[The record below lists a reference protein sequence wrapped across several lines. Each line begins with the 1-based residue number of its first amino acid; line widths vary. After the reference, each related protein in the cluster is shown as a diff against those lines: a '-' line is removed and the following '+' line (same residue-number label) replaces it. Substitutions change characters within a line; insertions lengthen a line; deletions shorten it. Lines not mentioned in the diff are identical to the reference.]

1 MLVKDLI
8 EQLKNLPP
16 EAEVTINYVYPVDT
30 GEIITC
36 SEDVAD
42 VVFDKYSQT
51 LDLMTK
57 EYKDN
62 E

>member
-8 EQLKNLPP
+8 EKLKNLPP

-30 GEIITC
+30 GETITC
-36 SEDVAD
+36 SVDVEDA
-42 VVFDKYSQT
+42 VFDKYSQT

-57 EYKDN
+57 DYKEN

>member
-1 MLVKDLI
+1 MTVNELTNI
-8 EQLKNLPP
+8 LKTLPP

-30 GEIITC
+30 GETITC
-36 SEDVAD
+36 SVDVEDA
-42 VVFDKYSQT
+42 VFDKYSQT

-57 EYKDN
+57 EYKEN